1 MSRAN
6 ALKKYNKKKHNM
18 DAIQKKRPTAIT
30 VIGWI
35 FLVSSILMILS
46 GGLGFIAFSFMNQM
60 AEEMPPIPEE
70 LLNQFQILRII
81 FQNFGIIAL
90 LQVALAIFVLMA
102 SIHFLKL
109 RKWARNAVEIVAW
122 LGLLYVVGF
131 GIFWVVSWITITSNI
146 PVSEAPSGPPPM
158 FNIIG
163 AIMGCVVTVVWAVPL
178 IIIIIFL
185 RGKTIKDAVS

>member
-1 MSRAN
+1 MKSD
-6 ALKKYNKKKHNM
+6 M
-18 DAIQKKRPTAIT
+18 DDIQKKRPTAIT

-46 GGLGFIAFSFMNQM
+46 GGLGFIAFSFMKQM
-60 AEEMPPIPEE
+60 AEEMPPISEE
-70 LLNQFQILRII
+70 LPKQFQILRII

-90 LQVALAIFVLMA
+90 LQVALAIFVLMT
-102 SIHFLKL
+102 SIYFLQL
-109 RKWARNAVEIVAW
+109 RKWARAALEIITW
-122 LGLLYVVGF
+122 LGLFSVVGF

-146 PVSEAPSGPPPM
+146 PVSEVPSGPPPM

-185 RGKTIKDAVS
+185 RGKTIKNAVSYIL

>member
-1 MSRAN
+1 
-6 ALKKYNKKKHNM
+6 M

-46 GGLGFIAFSFMNQM
+46 GGLGFIAFSFMKQM
-60 AEEMPPIPEE
+60 AEEMPPLSEE
-70 LLNQFQILRII
+70 LPHQFRIMGII

-90 LQVALAIFVLMA
+90 LQVALAIFVLMT
-102 SIHFLKL
+102 SIHFLQL
-109 RKWARNAVEIVAW
+109 CKWARNALEIITW
-122 LGLLYVVGF
+122 LGLFYIVGF
-131 GIFWVVSWITITSNI
+131 GIFWLVSWIDITSSF
-146 PVSEAPSGPPPM
+146 PDSQVPSGPSPM

-163 AIMGCVVTVVWAVPL
+163 AIMGCVVTVVWVVPL

>member
-1 MSRAN
+1 
-6 ALKKYNKKKHNM
+6 M
-18 DAIQKKRPTAIT
+18 DDIQKKRPTAIT

-46 GGLGFIAFSFMNQM
+46 GGLGLIAFSFMNQM
-60 AEEMPPIPEE
+60 AEEMPPIPDE

-102 SIHFLKL
+102 SIHFLQL
-109 RKWARNAVEIVAW
+109 RKWARYALEIITW
-122 LGLLYVVGF
+122 LGLFYVVGF
-131 GIFWVVSWITITSNI
+131 GLFWVASWITITLSI
-146 PVSEAPSGPPPM
+146 PASEAPSGPPPM

-163 AIMGCVVTVVWAVPL
+163 AIMGCVVTVVWVVPL

-185 RGKTIKDAVS
+185 HGKTINDAVS

>member
-1 MSRAN
+1 
-6 ALKKYNKKKHNM
+6 M

-35 FLVSSILMILS
+35 FLASSILMILS
-46 GGLGFIAFSFMNQM
+46 GGLGFMVFSYMKQI
-60 AEEMPPIPEE
+60 AEEMPPLSDE
-70 LLNQFQILRII
+70 LPHQFQIMRII

-90 LQVALAIFVLMA
+90 LQVAFAIFVLMT
-102 SIHFLKL
+102 SIHFLQL
-109 RKWARNAVEIVAW
+109 RKWSRTALEIITW
-122 LGLLYVVGF
+122 LGLFYIVGF
-131 GIFWVVSWITITSNI
+131 GIFWVVSWITITSSF
-146 PVSEAPSGPPPM
+146 PVSEVPSGPPPM

-163 AIMGCVVTVVWAVPL
+163 AVMGCVVTVVWVVPL

>member
-1 MSRAN
+1 
-6 ALKKYNKKKHNM
+6 M
-18 DAIQKKRPTAIT
+18 DDIQKKRPTAIT

-46 GGLGFIAFSFMNQM
+46 GGLGFIAFSFMKQLG
-60 AEEMPPIPEE
+60 EEMPPIYDE
-70 LLNQFQILRII
+70 LPNQYQILRII
-81 FQNFGIIAL
+81 FQNFGIAAL

-102 SIHFLKL
+102 SIHFLQL
-109 RKWARNAVEIVAW
+109 RKWARYALEIITW
-122 LGLLYVVGF
+122 LGLFYVVAF
-131 GIFWVVSWITITSNI
+131 GIFWLVSWITITSSI
-146 PVSEAPSGPPPM
+146 PVSEAPFGPPPM

-163 AIMGCVVTVVWAVPL
+163 AIMGCVVTVGWVVPL